1 MTGEANDAK
10 GRGLPNSADLT
21 MQAIGIDFGTTNTV
35 FAFPEADGVRV
46 QRFSRGSEAFDT
58 MRTTLSFRRNPAR
71 GERPLAEAGP
81 WAIQDFIEAPE
92 ETRFLQSFKSFAASS
107 SFTDTAV
114 FTSRYKFEDLMA
126 AYLAKLREHG
136 GLKHFPKRLAIG
148 RPVTFAGQTPDD
160 ALAQRRYAAA
170 LSALGFEEVT
180 YVLEPVA
187 AAHFYAQRLERDA
200 VVLIADL
207 GGGTSDFSVLR
218 FRLGRGGASSEA
230 LAHTGIGIAGDSFDY
245 RIIDNV
251 VSPRLGK
258 NASYV
263 SWGKT
268 LPVPKH
274 YFVSFSRWNEL
285 CLMQR
290 PEVLRELRELAR
302 TSPSKDE
309 LMSLV
314 DLIEG
319 GVSYELYR
327 AVSRAKAALT
337 EHESVPFQFKLS
349 GVDIEAR
356 ISRADFE
363 QWIAP
368 DLERIGAKADEAL
381 EKAGLKAGEID
392 RVFLTGGTSFVPAVR
407 RLFAQRFT
415 PERIDTGEQLL
426 SIAKGLALIAGSAD
440 MERWAA

>member
-1 MTGEANDAK
+1 MN
-10 GRGLPNSADLT
+10 
-21 MQAIGIDFGTTNTV
+21 AIGIDFGTTNTV
-35 FAFPEADGVRV
+35 LALPEAENLRV
-46 QRFSRGSEAFDT
+46 LDFTHGNGKLDAL
-58 MRTTLSFRRNPAR
+58 RTTLSFRRNPMR
-71 GERPLAEAGP
+71 GAAPLAEAGP
-81 WAIQDFIEAPE
+81 WAIQEFIDAPE
-92 ETRFLQSFKSFAASS
+92 DTRFLQSFKSFAASA

-114 FTSRYKFEDLMA
+114 FTSRYRFEDLMV
-126 AYLAKLREHG
+126 AYLGKVKEHV
-136 GLKHFPKRLAIG
+136 GLERFPRKLAIG
-148 RPVTFAGQTPDD
+148 RPVTFAGQRPDD
-160 ALAQRRYAAA
+160 ALARRRYAQA
-170 LSALGFEEVT
+170 LAQLGFEQVT

-187 AAHFYAQRLERDA
+187 AAHFYAQRLTRDA
-200 VVLIADL
+200 VILVADL

-218 FRLGRGGASSEA
+218 FRSGSGGTTAEA
-230 LAHTGIGIAGDSFDY
+230 LGHSGIGIAGDTFDY

-258 NASYV
+258 NATYA
-263 SWGKT
+263 SWGKN

-274 YFVSFSRWNEL
+274 YFANFSRWNEL

-302 TSPSKDE
+302 TSSAKDQ

-337 EHESVPFQFKLS
+337 DHEQVPFRFEMS
-349 GVDIEAR
+349 GVSIETR
-356 ISRADFE
+356 INRNDFE
-363 QWIAP
+363 SWIAP
-368 DLERIGAKADEAL
+368 DLERIGATADAAL
-381 EKAGLKAGEID
+381 DKAGLVPRDID

-407 RLFAQRFT
+407 SLFERRF
-415 PERIDTGEQLL
+415 PADRIDTGEQLL

>member
-1 MTGEANDAK
+1 MD
-10 GRGLPNSADLT
+10 
-21 MQAIGIDFGTTNTV
+21 AIGIDFGTTNTV
-35 FAFPEADGVRV
+35 FAFPEGANARV
-46 QRFSRGSEAFDT
+46 QSFARGADSFDAV
-58 MRTTLSFRRNPAR
+58 RTTLSFRRAAAR
-71 GERPLAEAGP
+71 GGQPVAEVGP
-81 WAIQDFIEAPE
+81 WAIEDFIETPE
-92 ETRFLQSFKSFAASS
+92 DTRFLQSFKSFAASN
-107 SFTDTAV
+107 SFNDTAV
-114 FTSRYKFEDLMA
+114 FTKRYRFEDLMS
-126 AYLAKLREHG
+126 AYLGKLRERG
-136 GLKHFPKRLAIG
+136 GLERFPRRLAIG

-160 ALAQRRYAAA
+160 ALAERRYAAA
-170 LSALGFEEVT
+170 LAQFGFEQVT

-200 VVLIADL
+200 VILVADF

-218 FRLGRGGASSEA
+218 FRVGRGGIAAEA
-230 LAHTGIGIAGDSFDY
+230 LAHSGIGIAGDSFDF

-258 NASYV
+258 HATYV

-268 LPVPKH
+268 LPIPKH
-274 YFVSFSRWNEL
+274 YFASFSRWNEL

-302 TSPSKDE
+302 ASSSKAELTS
-309 LMSLV
+309 LI

-337 EHESVPFQFKLS
+337 EHEEVPFRFRMS
-349 GVDIEAR
+349 GVDIDTR
-356 ISRADFE
+356 IRRKDFE
-363 QWIAP
+363 SWIAP
-368 DLERIGAKADEAL
+368 DLALIGETAQEAL
-381 EKAGLKAGEID
+381 DKAGLGAAEID

-407 RLFAQRFT
+407 RLFASRFA
-415 PERIDTGEQLL
+415 PERIETGEQLL

-440 MERWAA
+440 AERWAA